1 MRTRIETTTLKNWEE
16 VNGALR
22 QIAEAQNEISILESG
37 MNLQIDAI
45 KSAFAEK
52 VQPYQAEVKKQEML
66 VKEFVTEN
74 RTDLKGKSKKM
85 TFGTVGFRA
94 STKLSLPKN
103 LEKVI
108 AALKKREMNDCITVR
123 ETVNKDVLK
132 TYGTEDILAVGGKLK
147 QEDTFWYDTQKE
159 AVNEAG

>member
-108 AALKKREMNDCITVR
+108 AALKKREMHDCITVR

-132 TYGTEDILAVGGKLK
+132 TYETEDILAVGGKLK
-147 QEDTFWYDTQKE
+147 QEDTFWYDTKKE